1 MPLNDPNILNACEEL
16 KNFVAEKEA
25 DTGSCSSDDI
35 LREVRQLQFQLNVT
49 REYKMYIALCG
60 IFGPHRN
67 IAKHWDAFEAVF
79 TSLVAQGED
88 SGTKHLF
95 QTICQFFINLH
106 PEMQKFAAALC
117 KKLYDNSVIE
127 DSFFTAWHDKSMKL
141 DRDCILHDR
150 KAETAMRK
158 LLAEFI
164 GWLTSAEYD
173 EEEAYGEEEET
184 KNGAANQEEEK
195 EEPAETDA

>member
-1 MPLNDPNILNACEEL
+1 LNACEEL

-25 DTGSCSSDDI
+25 DSGSCSSDDV

-79 TSLVAQGED
+79 TSLIAQED
-88 SGTKHLF
+88 ENGNKHLF
-95 QTICQFFINLH
+95 QSICQFFGNLH
-106 PEMQKFAAALC
+106 PDMQKFAAVLC
-117 KKLYDNSVIE
+117 KKLYDNSVLE
-127 DSFFTAWHDKSMKL
+127 DSFFTSWHAKQMKM
-141 DRDCILHDR
+141 DRDCILFDR
-150 KAETAMRK
+150 KAETTMRK

-173 EEEAYGEEEET
+173 DEEAYGEEEET
-184 KNGAANQEEEK
+184 KDSGAA
-195 EEPAETDA
+195 A